1 MSKEIKKSTDGYP
14 DICDTC
20 VYCGLCAKNCPVG
33 AITVDRKNKTWE
45 INKSACIL
53 CGACAQNCPKAAIT
67 INKDAKKP
75 ASAMARKS
83 FALPISVPRSKGVL
97 LVNEKMCAG
106 CSSCVFACVLSHEGV
121 AAPNLSRIKVD
132 NIRYEEWDNL
142 AKPCLQ
148 CVDPQCMRYC
158 PCNAIYVDKVTGARV
173 IDQERCI
180 GCQEC
185 MKHCP
190 YNPPRIAYNKI
201 TMKAL
206 KCDLCGGDPQC
217 VKSCPFGALTYFTDP
232 DGVVT
237 GYIEG
242 VD

>member
-1 MSKEIKKSTDGYP
+1 MSKDVKKTDGFP
-14 DICDTC
+14 CLGDAC
-20 VYCGLCAKNCPVG
+20 VHCGLCAKNCPVG
-33 AITVDRKNKTWE
+33 AITVDREAKHWEVNKKE
-45 INKSACIL
+45 CIL
-53 CGACAQNCPKAAIT
+53 CGACAEKCPKNAIT
-67 INKDAKKP
+67 IDKNAKRP

-121 AAPNLSRIKVD
+121 AQPTLSRIKCD

-173 IDQERCI
+173 IDEKLCI

-190 YNPPRIAYNKI
+190 YDPPRIAYNKT
-201 TMKAL
+201 TMKAI